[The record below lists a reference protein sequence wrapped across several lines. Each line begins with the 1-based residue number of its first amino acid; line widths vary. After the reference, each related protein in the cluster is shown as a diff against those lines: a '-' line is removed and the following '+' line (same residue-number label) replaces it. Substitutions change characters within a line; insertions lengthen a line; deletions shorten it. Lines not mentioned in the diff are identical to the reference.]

1 MLGQAQRAYGALVSL
16 LKYCGKL
23 QRRTNAEFNKKTDP
37 RHQLMF
43 MTMETLSGSPET
55 LKHRKGRSCLT
66 REQSYV
72 TEFGQETL
80 SETSS

>member
-1 MLGQAQRAYGALVSL
+1 MHRAYGALVSL

-23 QRRTNAEFNKKTDP
+23 QRRTNTEFKKKTDP

-43 MTMETLSGSPET
+43 MTMEILSHSPET
-55 LKHRKGRSCLT
+55 LKHRKGSSCLT
-66 REQSYV
+66 SEWSYV

-80 SETSS
+80 SETLP